1 LWRATSSLTATAV
14 GDNNQTIP
22 YLVDI
27 MQAPQQQYAQ
37 PAAQPQYAQ
46 QAAAPV
52 AAAPVTLAPVAV
64 APAAGQ
70 MVVNVPTGKGNYKWL
85 ASGETVITEVTGQL
99 GFTSPNPLTRMLVGI
114 MKVVAAICGSREK
127 ASLVVTNNRVVI
139 DVRKISFY
147 ILETGCDTITI
158 NKCSTIT
165 TGFNSSLL
173 IFKKRYIA
181 VDGNLV
187 GVKSG
192 ASQQDLEAMSV
203 VLQGVL

>member
-1 LWRATSSLTATAV
+1 
-14 GDNNQTIP
+14 
-22 YLVDI
+22 
-27 MQAPQQQYAQ
+27 MQPPQQQYAQ

-46 QAAAPV
+46 PAAQPQYAQP
-52 AAAPVTLAPVAV
+52 AAQPQYAQQ
-64 APAAGQ
+64 AAGQ
-70 MVVNVPTGKGNYKWL
+70 MAVNVPTGKGNYKWL
-85 ASGETVITEVTGQL
+85 ASGETVITEVTGLL
-99 GFTSPNPLTRMLVGI
+99 GFTSPNPLTRMLVGLMRMI
-114 MKVVAAICGSREK
+114 AAILGSREK

-139 DVRKISFY
+139 DVRKFSFY

-158 NKCSTIT
+158 TKSSTIT

-181 VDGNLV
+181 IDGNLI

>member
-1 LWRATSSLTATAV
+1 
-14 GDNNQTIP
+14 
-22 YLVDI
+22 
-27 MQAPQQQYAQ
+27 MQPPQQQYAQ

-46 QAAAPV
+46 QVAAPV
-52 AAAPVTLAPVAV
+52 AAAPVAFEPVAA

-70 MVVNVPTGKGNYKWL
+70 MAVNVPTGKGNYKWL
-85 ASGETVITEVTGQL
+85 ASGETVITEITGLL
-99 GFTSPNPLTRMLVGI
+99 GFTSPNPMVRMLVGLMRLI
-114 MKVVAAICGSREK
+114 AAILGSREK
-127 ASLVVTNNRVVI
+127 ASLVITNNRVVI
-139 DVRKISFY
+139 DVRKFSFY

-158 NKCSTIT
+158 TRSSMIT

-181 VDGNLV
+181 IDGNLI